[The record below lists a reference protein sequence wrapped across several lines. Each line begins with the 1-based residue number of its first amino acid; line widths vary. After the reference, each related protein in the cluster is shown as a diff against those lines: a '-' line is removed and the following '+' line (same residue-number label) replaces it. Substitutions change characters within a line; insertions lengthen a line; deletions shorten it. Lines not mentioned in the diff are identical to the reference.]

1 MTDSSVISIKGLL
14 KRANYLSRSDK
25 SDLKK
30 AFNFCYTAHNGQ
42 FRRTGDPYVSHPIAV
57 AEICADWQLDSEA
70 LIAALLHDTVE
81 DTNTSLK
88 QISNQFGGVVTEL
101 VDGLSKID
109 RLVFNNYEEAA
120 AANFRKMLL
129 ATAADVRVILIK
141 LADRLH
147 NMRTLDALSK
157 NQKKRIA
164 KETLE
169 VFAPIAYRL
178 GFNELFRQLEDLC
191 FSNLFPYRY
200 MTLNKAMQTARG
212 NRKEII
218 HELEKKIQKKLP
230 NFGIKGRVF
239 GREKSLYSIYLK
251 MKDKKLSFAEVL
263 DIYGFRIVVR
273 TFSECYVALGA
284 IHAIFKPLPGRFKDY
299 IALPK
304 SNGYQSIHTVVIGP
318 YDAPL
323 ELQIRT
329 EKMHQLAE
337 AGIASHWLYKEHS
350 KEITPLQQKAHEWMQ
365 SLLTF
370 QKQSSEASEFL
381 DNLKIDLFPDM
392 VYVFTPQGEIRE
404 LPRGS
409 TPVDFAYCVHSDVGN
424 RCSGASINGEQ
435 KALDTELK
443 TGDVIIISQSKRASP
458 HPGWL
463 GFVKTPKARAAIR
476 HTLKNVT
483 KEKALAFGRRLLDQ
497 ALRSIGRSGIND
509 SQLNWKQLFK
519 ETKSNDKDSLIE
531 EIGLG
536 RTLAHVAA
544 RRLVAHSSAFD
555 KTENLSPNAREALR
569 VSIEHLTQSAD
580 AITVYGSEGTT
591 VEYANCCHAIP
602 GDSAFGQMLGGAGL
616 SIHRKICKT
625 AIRQKQKDPSRW
637 TDVIWG
643 EPILKLFVTHLK
655 LEVEDTPGTLAIIA
669 SAITS
674 AEGNIVDISVMPNQ
688 GSLLT
693 VLKTSLEV
701 KNRQHLADILRQ
713 LRRTEKMYKATRL

>member
-1 MTDSSVISIKGLL
+1 MADPSVISIRSLL
-14 KRANYLSRSDK
+14 KKANYLSRSDK

-30 AFNFCYTAHNGQ
+30 AFNFCFTAHTGQ

-88 QISNQFGGVVTEL
+88 QISSQFGGVVTEL

-109 RLVFNNYEEAA
+109 QLVFNNYEEAA

-147 NMRTLDALSK
+147 NMRTLNALSK
-157 NQKKRIA
+157 SQKKRIA

-200 MTLNKAMQTARG
+200 QTLHKAMQTARG

-251 MKDKKLSFAEVL
+251 MKDKNLSFAEVL
-263 DIYGFRIVVR
+263 DIYGFRIVVK
-273 TFSECYVALGA
+273 TFTECYVALGA
-284 IHAIFKPLPGRFKDY
+284 IHSIFKPLPGRFKDY

-304 SNGYQSIHTVVIGP
+304 SNGYQSIHTVVVGP

-337 AGIASHWLYKEHS
+337 TGIASHWLYKESS

-424 RCSGASINGEQ
+424 SCSGASINGEQ

-443 TGDVIIISQSKRASP
+443 NGDVVTISQSKRASP

-463 GFVKTPKARAAIR
+463 GFVRTAKARSAIR
-476 HTLKNVT
+476 HTLKNAT
-483 KEKALAFGRRLLDQ
+483 KEKALAFGHRLLDQ
-497 ALRSIGRSGIND
+497 ALKSIGRSGID
-509 SQLNWKQLFK
+509 DQELNWKQLFK

-544 RRLVAHSSAFD
+544 RRLVAHSAAFD

-580 AITVYGSEGTT
+580 AITVNGSEGTT
-591 VEYANCCHAIP
+591 VQYANCCHAIA
-602 GDSAFGQMLGGAGL
+602 GDFAHGQMLGGAGL
-616 SIHRKICKT
+616 SIHRKVCNT
-625 AIRQKQKDPSRW
+625 AIRQRKKDPSRW

-643 EPILKLFVTHLK
+643 EPIHRLFLTHLR

-674 AEGNIVDISVMPNQ
+674 ADGNIVDISVLPNQ
-688 GSLLT
+688 GSILT
-693 VLKTSLEV
+693 ILKTSIEV
-701 KNRQHLADILRQ
+701 KNRQHLAAILRQ
-713 LRRTEKMYKATRL
+713 LRRTEKMYKAIRV

>member
-1 MTDSSVISIKGLL
+1 MADPSVISIRSLL
-14 KRANYLSRSDK
+14 KKANYLSRSDK

-30 AFNFCYTAHNGQ
+30 AFNFCFTAHTGQ

-88 QISNQFGGVVTEL
+88 QISSQFGGVVTEL

-109 RLVFNNYEEAA
+109 QLVFNNYEEAA

-147 NMRTLDALSK
+147 NMRTLNALSRS
-157 NQKKRIA
+157 QKKRIA

-200 MTLNKAMQTARG
+200 QTLHKAMQTARG

-251 MKDKKLSFAEVL
+251 MKDKNLSFAEVL
-263 DIYGFRIVVR
+263 DIYGFRIVVK
-273 TFSECYVALGA
+273 TFTECYIALGA
-284 IHAIFKPLPGRFKDY
+284 IHSIFKPLPGRFKDY

-304 SNGYQSIHTVVIGP
+304 SNGYQSIHTVVVGP

-337 AGIASHWLYKEHS
+337 TGIASHWLYKESS

-424 RCSGASINGEQ
+424 SCSGASINGEQ

-443 TGDVIIISQSKRASP
+443 NGDVVTISQSKRASP

-463 GFVKTPKARAAIR
+463 GFVRTAKARSAIR
-476 HTLKNVT
+476 HTLKNAT
-483 KEKALAFGRRLLDQ
+483 KEKALAFGHRLLDQ
-497 ALRSIGRSGIND
+497 ALKSIGRSGID
-509 SQLNWKQLFK
+509 DQELNWKQLFK

-544 RRLVAHSSAFD
+544 RRLVAHSAAFD

-580 AITVYGSEGTT
+580 AITVNGSEGTT
-591 VEYANCCHAIP
+591 VQYANCCHAIA
-602 GDSAFGQMLGGAGL
+602 GDFAHGQMLGGAGL
-616 SIHRKICKT
+616 SIHRKVCNT
-625 AIRQKQKDPSRW
+625 AIRQRKKDPSRW

-643 EPILKLFVTHLK
+643 EPIHRLFVTHLR

-674 AEGNIVDISVMPNQ
+674 ADGNIVDISVLPNQ
-688 GSLLT
+688 GSILT
-693 VLKTSLEV
+693 ILKTSIEV
-701 KNRQHLADILRQ
+701 KNRQHLAAILRQ
-713 LRRTEKMYKATRL
+713 LRRTEKMYKAIRV

>member
-1 MTDSSVISIKGLL
+1 MADPSVISIRSLL
-14 KRANYLSRSDK
+14 KKANYLSRSDK

-30 AFNFCYTAHNGQ
+30 AFNFCFTAHTGQ

-88 QISNQFGGVVTEL
+88 QISSQFGGVVTEL

-109 RLVFNNYEEAA
+109 QLVFNNYEEAA

-147 NMRTLDALSK
+147 NMRTLNALSK
-157 NQKKRIA
+157 SQKKRIA

-200 MTLNKAMQTARG
+200 QTLHKAMQTARG

-251 MKDKKLSFAEVL
+251 MKDKNLSFAEVL
-263 DIYGFRIVVR
+263 DIYGFRIVVK
-273 TFSECYVALGA
+273 TFTECYVALGA
-284 IHAIFKPLPGRFKDY
+284 IHSIFKPLPGRFKDY

-304 SNGYQSIHTVVIGP
+304 SNGYQSIHTVVVGP

-337 AGIASHWLYKEHS
+337 TGIASHWLYKESS

-424 RCSGASINGEQ
+424 SCSGASINGEQ

-443 TGDVIIISQSKRASP
+443 NGDVVTISQSKRASP

-463 GFVKTPKARAAIR
+463 GYFSIQKSLTSPRLAR
-476 HTLKNVT
+476 L
-483 KEKALAFGRRLLDQ
+483 
-497 ALRSIGRSGIND
+497 
-509 SQLNWKQLFK
+509 
-519 ETKSNDKDSLIE
+519 
-531 EIGLG
+531 
-536 RTLAHVAA
+536 
-544 RRLVAHSSAFD
+544 
-555 KTENLSPNAREALR
+555 
-569 VSIEHLTQSAD
+569 
-580 AITVYGSEGTT
+580 
-591 VEYANCCHAIP
+591 C
-602 GDSAFGQMLGGAGL
+602 
-616 SIHRKICKT
+616 
-625 AIRQKQKDPSRW
+625 
-637 TDVIWG
+637 
-643 EPILKLFVTHLK
+643 
-655 LEVEDTPGTLAIIA
+655 
-669 SAITS
+669 
-674 AEGNIVDISVMPNQ
+674 
-688 GSLLT
+688 
-693 VLKTSLEV
+693 
-701 KNRQHLADILRQ
+701 
-713 LRRTEKMYKATRL
+713 

>member
-1 MTDSSVISIKGLL
+1 MADPSVISIRSLL
-14 KRANYLSRSDK
+14 KKANYLSRSDK

-30 AFNFCYTAHNGQ
+30 AFNFCFTAHTGQ

-88 QISNQFGGVVTEL
+88 QISSQFGGVVTEL

-109 RLVFNNYEEAA
+109 QLVFNNYEEAA

-147 NMRTLDALSK
+147 NMRTLNALSK
-157 NQKKRIA
+157 SQKKRIA

-200 MTLNKAMQTARG
+200 ETLHKAMQTARG

-251 MKDKKLSFAEVL
+251 MKDKNLSFAEVL
-263 DIYGFRIVVR
+263 DIYGFRIVVK
-273 TFSECYVALGA
+273 TFTECYVALGA
-284 IHAIFKPLPGRFKDY
+284 IHSIFKPLPGRFKDY

-304 SNGYQSIHTVVIGP
+304 SNGYQSIHTVVVGP

-337 AGIASHWLYKEHS
+337 AGIASHWLYKESS

-409 TPVDFAYCVHSDVGN
+409 TPVDFAYSVHSDVGN
-424 RCSGASINGEQ
+424 SCSGASINGEQ

-443 TGDVIIISQSKRASP
+443 NGDVVTISQSKRASP

-463 GFVKTPKARAAIR
+463 GFVRTAKARSAIR
-476 HTLKNVT
+476 HTLKNAT
-483 KEKALAFGRRLLDQ
+483 KEKALAFGHRLLDQ
-497 ALRSIGRSGIND
+497 ALKSIGRSGID
-509 SQLNWKQLFK
+509 DQELNWKQLFK

-544 RRLVAHSSAFD
+544 RRLVAHSAAFD
-555 KTENLSPNAREALR
+555 KTKTLSPNAREALR

-580 AITVYGSEGTT
+580 AITVNGSEGTT
-591 VEYANCCHAIP
+591 VQYANCCHAIA
-602 GDSAFGQMLGGAGL
+602 GDFAHGQMLGGAGL
-616 SIHRKICKT
+616 SIHRKVCNT
-625 AIRQKQKDPSRW
+625 AIRQRKKDPSRW

-643 EPILKLFVTHLK
+643 EPIHRLFVTHLR

-674 AEGNIVDISVMPNQ
+674 ADGNIVDISVLPNQ
-688 GSLLT
+688 GSILT
-693 VLKTSLEV
+693 ILKTSIEV
-701 KNRQHLADILRQ
+701 KNRQHLAAILRQ
-713 LRRTEKMYKATRL
+713 LRRTEKMYKAIRV